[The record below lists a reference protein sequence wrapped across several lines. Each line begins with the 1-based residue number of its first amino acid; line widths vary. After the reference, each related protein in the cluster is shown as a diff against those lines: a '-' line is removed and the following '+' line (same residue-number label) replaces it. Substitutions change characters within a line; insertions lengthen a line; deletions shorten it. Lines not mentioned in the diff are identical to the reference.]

1 MKWLKSIAFILIIL
15 LPLLAAGQDP
25 ALIVQQY
32 KAKLATIQTIAC
44 EVEQL
49 DTFVTGHVWHY
60 TGQALLQRN
69 TDDPLFGFNYKS
81 SKPVGGEAFYD
92 GNAEFQ
98 IDHEKKEYEMNA
110 NPRTYILGSP
120 GGQLIVEELMYYKDD
135 TIVPT
140 VAETPTHY
148 ILQYAY
154 PDLTQFDVTERIKEI
169 YLDKA
174 TFLPAKVVKRQL
186 SLGKKQ
192 VISRSLRKLV
202 LNAPKHASA
211 FDNLFLNTYQPILEE
226 DNEDLHKDLL
236 QTMVKDFSVEDFDGT
251 TVSIQSKKGK
261 VVLIDFWEVWCG
273 PCRSSMP
280 QVQAMHEK
288 YQDQGL
294 EVMGVLL
301 DKKSVDSAQ
310 LFLDK
315 KGFSFAQNIG
325 GQELK
330 DYFRILAIPQYVL
343 IDRKGKIQQVYQGYH
358 EEIEEEVKTL
368 LAQVK

>member
-1 MKWLKSIAFILIIL
+1 MKSLKSFAFILIIL

-32 KAKLATIQTIAC
+32 KAKLATIQTVAC

-49 DTFVTGHVWHY
+49 DTFVTGHVWHF

-69 TDDPLFGFNYKS
+69 TDDPLFGFKYKS
-81 SKPVGGEAFYD
+81 SKSVGGEAFYD

-98 IDHEKKEYEMNA
+98 IEHEKKEYEMNA
-110 NPRTYILGSP
+110 NPGTYILGSP

-135 TIVPT
+135 TIAPSVT
-140 VAETPTHY
+140 ETPTHY

-154 PDLTQFDVTERIKEI
+154 PDLTQFDVTERVKEI

-174 TFLPAKVVKRQL
+174 SFLPTKVVKRQL

-192 VISRSLRKLV
+192 VIRRSLRHLV
-202 LNAPKHASA
+202 LNDPTHSSQ

-226 DNEDLHKDLL
+226 GNEDLHKDLL
-236 QTMVKDFSVEDFDGT
+236 QTTVRDFSVEAFDGAS
-251 TVSIQSKKGK
+251 VSIQSKKGK

-280 QVQAMHEK
+280 KVQAMHEK

-301 DKKSVDSAQ
+301 DKKSIDSAQ

-343 IDRKGKIQQVYQGYH
+343 IDREGKIQQVYQGYH
-358 EEIEEEVKTL
+358 EEIEEEVKAL
-368 LAQVK
+368 LGQVK